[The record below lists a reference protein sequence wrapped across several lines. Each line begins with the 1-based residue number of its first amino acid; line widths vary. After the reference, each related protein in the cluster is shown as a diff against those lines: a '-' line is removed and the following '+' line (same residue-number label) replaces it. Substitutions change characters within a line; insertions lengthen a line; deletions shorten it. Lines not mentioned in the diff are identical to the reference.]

1 MLILVGSEYCEVY
14 KKRDWNAGCY
24 IASTGSFWTV
34 VVQLDPEGWIVWVG
48 RKQRVGLEDPMAV
61 LGSMEISGIDFD
73 CLLHLREWMHCYH
86 QVTIM

>member
-1 MLILVGSEYCEVY
+1 MLHCFYRVVLD
-14 KKRDWNAGCY
+14 RGC
-24 IASTGSFWTV
+24 T
-34 VVQLDPEGWIVWVG
+34 LDPEGWIVWVG

-73 CLLHLREWMHCYH
+73 CSLHLREWMHCYH